1 MRKAIWVVAGAL
13 AAVLLTRAASEVQ
26 AATRESSGLLS
37 EFALTAWTDRSDLP
51 PLRIF
56 ALAQTPDDYIW
67 VGTSVGLFRFDGTTF
82 VDWSVP
88 PRAPLPE
95 GGILDLLTTREG
107 VLWIAYT
114 NGSIVRMSGSDVTV
128 FDSDAARSAGEAMAL
143 LEDRDGAVWAATR
156 GGLTVFR
163 NREWTLVSR
172 QFGVP
177 DGPVSSL
184 FEDRQGHMWLGT
196 RAGVY
201 RRAPN
206 SAGFEQVVAAS
217 YFAPRVTEDKDG
229 RVWVT
234 DPALGYRLL
243 SGPPVPSTPVTPRQG
258 LGVQVLSDHRGDLWI
273 STLDQGLWRMRVDE
287 AGTVVDTVSASNHDL
302 MADSVRC
309 VLEDRHGSMW
319 VGTDSGL
326 FRLER
331 ITLTPQRGL
340 GSVRVVS
347 AGPGGSMWVGTTNGL
362 WQFQGNERRFF
373 GGARELPSPFV
384 TALHYDPRGTL
395 WIATDR
401 GIAKFAAGRFEK
413 LATQE
418 DVRLNRIY
426 SMVTDA
432 AGELWVCD
440 RSLGLFRLKNG
451 QLLPVDIDPEISHR
465 SVIAVLGGGED
476 PIWVSLAGGGLGVL
490 QTVPSP
496 RLLDLQGDGPI
507 RARLN
512 SVYHDRDASLLATSR
527 GLWHMSAGGTTF
539 VGDRNGIPESSIV
552 FVLRDQD
559 SYIWLGMANGVARLS
574 MEEVERVKDDPD
586 YRVRYVLYRDS
597 AKGSHAA
604 ALAPD
609 GRIWFVTTTG
619 LSIADPRNLQSRAP
633 LPQVHVDSIMAGST
647 RLAAAGKV
655 QLPPRTSPVEISYS
669 AVTLSSLQAFRFQH
683 RLDGLDS
690 EWRDA
695 GSRREAVYTN
705 LPPGTYT
712 FRVSAV
718 NTEGVVSELPASI
731 EFEIEPAFVQ
741 TRWFLAGCIAA
752 AGLLIWGTWRARVRY
767 LQQQFRLVVAE
778 RIRMSREIHDT
789 LLQSLVAMA
798 LQLADL
804 ERSADALPSLR
815 ARLLRTRR
823 QVEEDIRETR
833 KSIGNLR
840 SSRLD
845 RGGLSEALG
854 AAGQRLTE
862 GSGARFS
869 LATTGAAYQLDREIE
884 QQVLRICEEALA
896 NATRHAEPTEI
907 DVKLDFGEDEVV
919 LRVSDNGRG
928 FDSRLVASNAHEHY
942 GLASMMERARHV
954 GGTLTIETGPGSGTV
969 VEARIPHRGAGSSR
983 GAGAMAS

>member
-1 MRKAIWVVAGAL
+1 MWVAVGAM
-13 AAVLLTRAASEVQ
+13 AAVLLTRGTPGVE
-26 AATRESSGLLS
+26 AATRESAGILS
-37 EFALTAWTDRSDLP
+37 EFTLTAWTDRSDLP

-82 VDWSVP
+82 VDWSAP
-88 PRAPLPE
+88 PRVPLPD

-107 VLWIAYT
+107 VLWVAYT
-114 NGSIVRMSGSDVTV
+114 NGSIVRMLGSDVTV

-163 NREWTLVSR
+163 NGEWTVVGR

-184 FEDRQGHMWLGT
+184 FEDRQGKMWLGT
-196 RAGVY
+196 RTGVY
-201 RRAPN
+201 RRAPD
-206 SAGFEQVVAAS
+206 APAFEQVVPAS
-217 YFAPRVTEDKDG
+217 YFAPRVTEDKAG

-234 DPALGYRLL
+234 DPAMGYRLL
-243 SGPPVPSTPVTPRQG
+243 SGPAATGRPVAQRHG
-258 LGVQVLSDHRGDLWI
+258 LGVQVLSDRRGDLWI
-273 STLDQGLWRMRVDE
+273 STLDQGLWRMRVEE
-287 AGTVVDTVSASNHDL
+287 AGPVVDTVSASNHDL

-309 VLEDRHGSMW
+309 VLEDRLGSIW
-319 VGTDSGL
+319 IGTDSGL

-340 GSVRVVS
+340 GSVRVVA
-347 AGPGGSMWVGTTNGL
+347 AGSDGSMWVGTTTGL
-362 WQFQGNERRFF
+362 WRFQDGERRFF
-373 GGARELPSPFV
+373 GGAGELPSPFV
-384 TALHYDPRGTL
+384 TALHSDPRGTL

-401 GIAKFAAGRFEK
+401 GIAKLTDGRLEK
-413 LATQE
+413 LVTQG

-440 RSLGLFRLKNG
+440 RSLGLFRLRDG
-451 QLLPVDIDPEISHR
+451 QLLPVDIHPAISHR
-465 SVIAVLGGGED
+465 AVIAVLGGGEQ
-476 PIWVSLAGGGLGVL
+476 PIWVSLAGGGFGVL
-490 QTVPSP
+490 QTEPSP
-496 RLLDLQGDGPI
+496 RLLDFQGGPV
-507 RARLN
+507 RERLN
-512 SVYHDRDASLLATSR
+512 GVYHNSDSSLLATSR
-527 GLWHMSAGGTTF
+527 GLWHMSANGATF
-539 VGDRNGIPESSIV
+539 VGDKNGIPESSIV

-559 SYIWLGMANGVARLS
+559 SYIWLGMANGIARLS
-574 MEEVERVKDDPD
+574 LDEIERVRVDPEH
-586 YRVRYVLYRDS
+586 RVRYVLYRDS
-597 AKGSHAA
+597 AAKGSRAA

-609 GRIWFVTTTG
+609 GGIWFVTTTG
-619 LSIADPRNLQSRAP
+619 LSIADPGNLQSRAP
-633 LPQVHVDSIMAGST
+633 LPQVHVDSILAGST

-655 QLPPRTSPVEISYS
+655 QLSPRTSPVEISYS

-683 RLDGLDS
+683 RLEGFDS

-705 LPPGTYT
+705 LPPGAYT

-718 NTEGVVSELPASI
+718 NTEGVVSEVPASI

-741 TRWFLAGCIAA
+741 TRWFLVGCIAA
-752 AGLLIWGTWRARVRY
+752 TGLLIWGTWRARVRY

-804 ERSADALPSLR
+804 ERSAEAVPSLR

-896 NATRHAEPTEI
+896 NATRHGEPTEI
-907 DVKLDFGEDEVV
+907 DVKLEFGEDEVV

-928 FDSRLVASNAHEHY
+928 FDSSLVASTAHEHY

-954 GGTLTIETGPGSGTV
+954 GGVLTIETGPGSGTV